1 MPLQNLGPWRSRR
14 IQHHRDDAR
23 VVRSKVLLIPT
34 FNGSIDKPLGRV
46 DPLTTGAGIEHVLL
60 VRLFS
65 IANVE
70 DSLKM
75 GRFVSTRIIFGVL
88 NDLAYVNVSGDI
100 DLLVKYFLMRH
111 S

>member
-1 MPLQNLGPWRSRR
+1 M
-14 IQHHRDDAR
+14 
-23 VVRSKVLLIPT
+23 IPT

-75 GRFVSTRIIFGVL
+75 GRFVSMSMIFGVL

-100 DLLVKYFLMRH
+100 GLLVRQVLSNVTQLEQGNLFSCDSL
-111 S
+111 

>member
-1 MPLQNLGPWRSRR
+1 M
-14 IQHHRDDAR
+14 
-23 VVRSKVLLIPT
+23 IPT

-75 GRFVSTRIIFGVL
+75 GRFVSTRIIFGVSY
-88 NDLAYVNVSGDI
+88 DLAQVNVSGDI